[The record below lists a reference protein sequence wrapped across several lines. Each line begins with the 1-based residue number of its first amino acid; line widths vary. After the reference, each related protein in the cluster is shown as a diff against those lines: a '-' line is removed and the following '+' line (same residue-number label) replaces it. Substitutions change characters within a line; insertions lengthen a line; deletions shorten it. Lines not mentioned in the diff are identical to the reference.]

1 MTELNIH
8 RHCRMSLV
16 SWTMST
22 SLFEE
27 PSKLAGLPLYL
38 RYLTC
43 SVCTCAGCWWG
54 GHGTHGAAPHITHEP
69 HSHWGKG
76 AGYSGIPHPR
86 QRQDILRLQRA
97 DKLRLQRADILR
109 LQRAD
114 IVRLQR
120 ADKLRLQRVDILR
133 LKREDIVSERA
144 DKLRL

>member
-54 GHGTHGAAPHITHEP
+54 GHGTHGADPHITHEP
-69 HSHWGKG
+69 HSDWGKG

-97 DKLRLQRADILR
+97 DIVRLHM
-109 LQRAD
+109 AD
-114 IVRLQR
+114 IVRLQS
-120 ADKLRLQRVDILR
+120 ADKLRKQRADILSLQRAGILR
-133 LKREDIVSERA
+133 LQMADEVTER
-144 DKLRL
+144 R